1 MKALRFAVFGRVQG
15 VGFRAFT
22 RRVALRHNLVG
33 WARNCSDGS
42 VDILLVGDRETIAR
56 ARADILHGPAL
67 SRVERSEMLPTPTT
81 LPTSDFDVG

>member
-33 WARNCSDGS
+33 WARNCSNGS
-42 VDILLVGDRETIAR
+42 VDILLVGDSENIAKAR
-56 ARADILHGPAL
+56 ANILRGPAL
-67 SRVERSEMLPTPTT
+67 SQVERSAALPTPTT
-81 LPTSDFDVG
+81 LPTSDFEVG

>member
-22 RRVALRHNLVG
+22 RRVALRHSLVG

-42 VDILLVGDRETIAR
+42 VDILLVGDRATIEK
-56 ARADILHGPAL
+56 ARADILRGPAL
-67 SRVERSEMLPTPTT
+67 SRVERSAALPTPST
-81 LPTSDFDVG
+81 LPTTDFEVG